1 MVAVQPNAAATPNP
15 SASPLVIIHR
25 SSEVPVRLALAALLL
40 QGTLLVSPLAEAHA
54 QRGDIP
60 TVARSAGQFAT
71 LVTALEAAGLTQT
84 LRGDGPFTVFAP
96 TDEAFRKLPP
106 GTVENLLKP
115 ENREQLRTILLYH
128 VVPGRVNAATART
141 LSTAKT
147 VEGRN
152 IRIRT
157 QGSSLRINEAT
168 VVMADVG
175 ATNGVIHVIDEVLLP
190 PTGGSGAG
198 NGYAQR
204 NGSTDAAMS
213 SGGAEAAREL
223 FSLALRR
230 GVPLFNDGQP
240 EATAAIYE
248 VAIRGVLNTGGIS
261 TASRRTLERGLREA
275 SDERDASEKAW
286 VLRRAID
293 DAERALDGRMRMT
306 VDSRRS
312 H

>member
-1 MVAVQPNAAATPNP
+1 
-15 SASPLVIIHR
+15 
-25 SSEVPVRLALAALLL
+25 VRLALAALLL
-40 QGTLLVSPLAEAHA
+40 QGTLLTLPLASAAA

-115 ENREQLRTILLYH
+115 ENREQLRSILLYH
-128 VVPGRVNAATART
+128 VVPGRVSAATART
-141 LSTAKT
+141 LSTART
-147 VEGRN
+147 VEGRSL
-152 IRIRT
+152 RIRT

-190 PTGGSGAG
+190 PTGASGDRGADRERESDRDG
-198 NGYAQR
+198 AMR
-204 NGSTDAAMS
+204 TADAT
-213 SGGAEAAREL
+213 AAREL
-223 FSLALRR
+223 LALALRR

-248 VAIRGVLNTGGIS
+248 VAIRGVLNADAIS
-261 TASRRTLERGLREA
+261 AASRRTLERGLRDAAE
-275 SDERDASEKAW
+275 ERDASERAW

-293 DAERALDGRMRMT
+293 DADRALDGRMRMT
-306 VDSRRS
+306 VETRRS